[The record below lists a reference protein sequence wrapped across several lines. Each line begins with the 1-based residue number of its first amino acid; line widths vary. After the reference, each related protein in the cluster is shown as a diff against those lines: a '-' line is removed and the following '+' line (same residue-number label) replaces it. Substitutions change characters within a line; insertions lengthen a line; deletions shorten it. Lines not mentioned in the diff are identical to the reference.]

1 MMKRVLH
8 GGEWARGVRM
18 DGRQRAAHLL
28 PTALGCSAARS
39 PLLQRE
45 MQDNAHHMVRIRR

>member
-1 MMKRVLH
+1 MKRVLH

-45 MQDNAHHMVRIRR
+45 MQDNAHHMVRIKR

>member
-1 MMKRVLH
+1 MMKRVLQ
-8 GGEWARGVRM
+8 GGGWM
-18 DGRQRAAHLL
+18 DGRQRGAHLL

-45 MQDNAHHMVRIRR
+45 MQDNAHHMVRIKR